1 MHRSSFVNWP
11 AITRSDLCQWLRGS
25 GNKIRVKTKNL
36 SKYAAAKFPMLRD
49 SFNFAVYIC
58 AQMFLEFI
66 HVFLR
71 TFYVIDQKKK
81 KKQFLSWPFSN
92 ISSNVDSPMHVSATS
107 PFVPWNDLATSFKL
121 GDFVTYDRWIPENK
135 CSTNFFWMIWIGN
148 WEPFAVINFTELFSE
163 FIKSWF

>member
-1 MHRSSFVNWP
+1 MSVTQRVRKQDQGQDQKSLQICCSKVSNVEGQFQFCSLYMCTDVSWIHSRIFKDILCHRS
-11 AITRSDLCQWLRGS
+11 
-25 GNKIRVKTKNL
+25 
-36 SKYAAAKFPMLRD
+36 
-49 SFNFAVYIC
+49 
-58 AQMFLEFI
+58 
-66 HVFLR
+66 
-71 TFYVIDQKKK
+71 KKK

-92 ISSNVDSPMHVSATS
+92 ISSNVDSPMHISATS